1 MEEIDLIDLTEATL
15 NQIAKWVRQFKLP
28 GRLVDLFESGKIK
41 EAYFFIDSKAAEK
54 ARTTELRDLKFTPL
68 EITAINNNIHE
79 NKGKFEYEEVP
90 EATTEGPK
98 QKKFKQDGIKD
109 SWCDPLS
116 RRLGNVAQVRLVS
129 VYLMTRELWDKMFTF
144 QLGVFAIDFCH

>member
-1 MEEIDLIDLTEATL
+1 MIQENSKPLIFSS
-15 NQIAKWVRQFKLP
+15 IIK
-28 GRLVDLFESGKIK
+28 RLKKRG
-41 EAYFFIDSKAAEK
+41 
-54 ARTTELRDLKFTPL
+54 TTELKDLKFTLL
-68 EITAINNNIHE
+68 EIVAINNNIQE

-90 EATTEGPK
+90 EATTEGPE
-98 QKKFKQDGIKD
+98 QKRFKKDGIQA

-116 RRLGNVAQVRLVS
+116 NRLGNVAQVRLVS

>member
-1 MEEIDLIDLTEATL
+1 MEEINLTDATR
-15 NQIAKWVRQFKLP
+15 NQIAQWVRQFKLP
-28 GRLVDLFESGKIK
+28 DTLVEHFESGKLK
-41 EAYFFIDSKAAEK
+41 AAYFFIDNKAAEK
-54 ARTTELRDLKFTPL
+54 ARTTELKDLKFTPL
-68 EITAINNNIHE
+68 EITAINNNIQE

-129 VYLMTRELWDKMFTF
+129 VYLMTRELWERTPT
-144 QLGVFAIDFCH
+144 LNPCVGLWCYVNC

>member
-1 MEEIDLIDLTEATL
+1 MEEIDLADATL

-28 GRLVDLFESGKIK
+28 GKLVDLFDSRKLK
-41 EAYFFIDSKAAEK
+41 APYFFIDSKAAEK

-68 EITAINNNIHE
+68 EITAINNNIQE

-98 QKKFKQDGIKD
+98 QKKFKTDGIRD

-116 RRLGNVAQVRLVS
+116 KRLGNVAQVRLVS
-129 VYLMTRELWDKMFTF
+129 VYLMTRELWERTPT
-144 QLGVFAIDFCH
+144 LNPCVGLW

>member
-1 MEEIDLIDLTEATL
+1 MEEIDLTEATP
-15 NQIAKWVRQFKLP
+15 NQIAKWVQQFKLP
-28 GRLVDLFESGKIK
+28 DRLVDLFESGKIK

-68 EITAINNNIHE
+68 EITAINNNIQE

-90 EATTEGPK
+90 EATTEGPE
-98 QKKFKQDGIKD
+98 QKRFKKDGIQA

-116 RRLGNVAQVRLVS
+116 NRLGNVAQVRLVS